1 MFCQFTTQFLNKT
14 VQRSLNGVDNGRIW
28 FNQVR
33 VPRFNLLNK
42 FGNIDEHG
50 QYSSPIKSE
59 AKRFFTMLGTL
70 VGGRLCVP
78 RAGLSAA
85 KSSLAIAVK
94 YALKRRQFGAENQQ
108 EMLIM
113 DYPSHQRRLMPSLAK
128 AYALDFALT
137 YLTKRFSD
145 RTEAD
150 MRSIETLAAAL
161 KSEATWFTSDTI
173 QACREA
179 CGGKGYLAENRFADF
194 KADSD
199 IFTTF
204 EGDNTVLMQLVAKGV
219 LSDFNKEITEDGWK
233 SMVSFV
239 SSRFADTIREKNF
252 INSHNS
258 DECHLCSADF
268 QLAATEYRLR
278 DLSVSV
284 GQRLRHYIAR
294 GIDPHQAFLKCQN
307 HLLALAKAY
316 VDFVVLEQF
325 IKQVNECTDSKLQQ
339 NLKVLCDLYALH
351 TIESHKGWYLE
362 QACMSGSKTRAI
374 RRLVDKL
381 CKKVRNDVAC
391 YIEAFGI
398 PEHCLAAPI
407 ATYS

>member
-1 MFCQFTTQFLNKT
+1 MNILITGASGFI
-14 VQRSLNGVDNGRIW
+14 G
-28 FNQVR
+28 
-33 VPRFNLLNK
+33 FNLLNK

-94 YALKRRQFGAENQQ
+94 YALKRRQFGAEHQQ

-239 SSRFADTIREKNF
+239 S
-252 INSHNS
+252 
-258 DECHLCSADF
+258 
-268 QLAATEYRLR
+268 
-278 DLSVSV
+278 
-284 GQRLRHYIAR
+284 
-294 GIDPHQAFLKCQN
+294 
-307 HLLALAKAY
+307 
-316 VDFVVLEQF
+316 
-325 IKQVNECTDSKLQQ
+325 
-339 NLKVLCDLYALH
+339 
-351 TIESHKGWYLE
+351 IE
-362 QACMSGSKTRAI
+362 
-374 RRLVDKL
+374 
-381 CKKVRNDVAC
+381 
-391 YIEAFGI
+391 
-398 PEHCLAAPI
+398 
-407 ATYS
+407 

>member
-1 MFCQFTTQFLNKT
+1 
-14 VQRSLNGVDNGRIW
+14 
-28 FNQVR
+28 
-33 VPRFNLLNK
+33 
-42 FGNIDEHG
+42 
-50 QYSSPIKSE
+50 
-59 AKRFFTMLGTL
+59 
-70 VGGRLCVP
+70 
-78 RAGLSAA
+78 
-85 KSSLAIAVK
+85 
-94 YALKRRQFGAENQQ
+94 
-108 EMLIM
+108 
-113 DYPSHQRRLMPSLAK
+113 
-128 AYALDFALT
+128 
-137 YLTKRFSD
+137 
-145 RTEAD
+145 
-150 MRSIETLAAAL
+150 
-161 KSEATWFTSDTI
+161 
-173 QACREA
+173 
-179 CGGKGYLAENRFADF
+179 
-194 KADSD
+194 
-199 IFTTF
+199 
-204 EGDNTVLMQLVAKGV
+204 MQLVAKGV